1 MAAMRSG
8 KTDGGKLATLEL
20 GDWLVAHPLKAS
32 RLVLIAKAAK
42 IGLNLNI
49 GT

>member
-8 KTDGGKLATLEL
+8 KTEGGRLATLAL
-20 GDWLVAHPLKAS
+20 VDWLVAHPLNAS

-42 IGLNLNI
+42 IGFSLNM
-49 GT
+49 